1 VQIDW
6 AHPYYPGMTN
16 TSQNRSLKRIMTKR
30 TALQMRAKEMN
41 RQHNEVH
48 VRFSGQD
55 QQVEPWAAPLFV
67 VEPSRGWISLQLWE
81 LWEYRELL
89 YFLAWRDI
97 KVRYKQTSL
106 GVIWAIVQPF
116 VTMVLF
122 SLFFGYLAG
131 IPSDGVP
138 YPIFTFVALLPW
150 QLFANSLSASSNSL
164 VLNQELIKKVYFPR
178 LIIPIS
184 AVCVG
189 LIDFG
194 ISFIVLLGM
203 MYYFHFW
210 PTLAFIFLP
219 IFIILAIIAALTVGL
234 WLSTLNVQYRD
245 VQFTI
250 PALTQF
256 WLLATPIAYSSS
268 LIPEQWR
275 LLYGFNPMVGVI
287 EGFRWALLGQ
297 TPPSGNSIIVSV
309 FITGTMLIG
318 GLIYFKRTE
327 KTFADVV

>member
-1 VQIDW
+1 M
-6 AHPYYPGMTN
+6 AKKP
-16 TSQNRSLKRIMTKR
+16 
-30 TALQMRAKEMN
+30 ALHMST
-41 RQHNEVH
+41 NEVRGQH
-48 VRFSGQD
+48 SEVPARVRGQD
-55 QQVEPWAAPLFV
+55 QPVEPSTEPLFV
-67 VEPSRGWISLQLWE
+67 VEPSRRRFALQLRE

-131 IPSDGVP
+131 IPSDGIP

-150 QLFANSLSASSNSL
+150 QLFANSLAASSNSL

-194 ISFIVLLGM
+194 ISFVVLLGM
-203 MYYFHFW
+203 MYYYHFW
-210 PTLAFIFLP
+210 PTLAFIALP
-219 IFIILAIIAALTVGL
+219 IFVLLAVITALTIGL

-245 VQFTI
+245 VQFVI

-275 LLYGFNPMVGVI
+275 LMYGLNPMVGVI

-297 TPPSGNSIIVSV
+297 TPPVGNSITISV
-309 FITGTMLIG
+309 FVTGTLLIG
-318 GLIYFKRTE
+318 GLVYFKRTE

>member
-1 VQIDW
+1 
-6 AHPYYPGMTN
+6 MTN
-16 TSQNRSLKRIMTKR
+16 R
-30 TALQMRAKEMN
+30 TALQMTPEEAHEQHDRVRAS
-41 RQHNEVH
+41 VD
-48 VRFSGQD
+48 GQD
-55 QQVEPWAAPLFV
+55 QNLEPRPSPLFV
-67 VEPSRGWISLQLWE
+67 VEPSRGWISLQLWD

-97 KVRYKQTSL
+97 KVRYKQTGL
-106 GVIWAIVQPF
+106 GIAWAILQPF

-122 SLFFGYLAG
+122 SLFFGYLG
-131 IPSDGVP
+131 NIPSDGIP

-178 LIIPIS
+178 LLIPLS

-189 LIDFG
+189 LVDFG
-194 ISFIVLLGM
+194 ISFVVLLGM
-203 MYYFHFW
+203 MYYYGFW
-210 PTLAFIFLP
+210 PTYAIIILPLFIFLAV
-219 IFIILAIIAALTVGL
+219 ITALTVGL

-250 PALTQF
+250 TALIQF
-256 WLLATPIAYSSS
+256 WLFATPIAYPSS
-268 LIPEQWR
+268 LIPQQWR
-275 LLYGFNPMVGVI
+275 LLYGLNPMVGVI

-297 TPPSGNSIIVSV
+297 ARPLEGSILVSV
-309 FITGTMLIG
+309 FVTSTLLIG